1 MPEHEQSLLVQ
12 LDLLERDAELA
23 AVASLITAIPD
34 GGRLLAIEGPP
45 GIGKTALIAEARAL
59 AHEAGLQVLGA
70 RGSELER
77 SFSYGV
83 VRQLFEP
90 LFASL
95 PADERA
101 ELFAGAAALAVPL
114 FDPAQVAVEPA
125 ADSSL
130 ATLHG
135 LYWLTAN
142 LAARRPLLLA
152 LDDLHWCD
160 LPSLRW
166 LAYVLPRMEGLDL
179 LVVVGLR
186 PEEPGEDPRLVGQ
199 IVSDPL
205 AAVIRPSPLSAPAAT
220 VLLRETLSPEAEE
233 AFCATCWRETA
244 GNPLLLR
251 ELVHAIAAE
260 GLAPTEANVA
270 RLRELG
276 ARAGSRAVSLRL
288 SRLPPEATTLARAV
302 AILGDDADPSQA
314 AALADLDEQ
323 PASEAVDAL
332 ARADVLRPQPPLAF
346 AHPLIRAAVYETLT
360 PLERDR
366 GHARA
371 ARLLANAGAEP
382 ERVAA
387 HLLRSPP
394 GGDAQVVATLREA
407 ARRAC
412 SRGASESAVAYLRR
426 ALAEPPPAAER
437 AQLLLELGSAETLL
451 SGDAA
456 IEHLREAHELIE
468 DPIRRAETALLLGRQ
483 LFLLRGEE
491 SDAVY
496 TQALEDLGGADAEL
510 ERLLEAG
517 LITNNLF
524 SPSHHRAALE
534 RLERVRSR
542 PADQTVGEKLLL
554 SLLAYHDARAGA
566 PAAEAVP
573 LARRTLATGTLG
585 RVDVGAA
592 FVPATTVLAMA
603 DLDEV
608 FAIYEDALAEAHRR
622 GSTFAFAAVKVFRAQ
637 TLVWRGDLG
646 EAEAEAGEAL
656 AAGESW
662 GVSARFAGH
671 AAAFLADALMEQGK
685 LDDAAAAVA
694 RAGVGEALPDSARLL
709 YLRDSS
715 ARLRILRGDLAGGL
729 DDMLNAGRRF
739 ESVGSRN
746 PAFIAWR
753 SPAALALLQLG
764 QQDEARRLAAEELE
778 LARTW
783 GAPRALGAALRAA
796 GLVEGGERGLAL
808 LEEAVQV
815 LSRSPAKLEHA
826 KARTELGAALRRANQ
841 RSQAREQLRHAVE
854 LATICGA
861 TPLAARA
868 ESELLATGARP
879 RRIALSGVDS
889 LTPSERRVAEMAA
902 EGPTNR
908 EIAQALFVTQRTV
921 EVHLTSIY
929 RKLAINSRSQLAAV
943 LAKPGHT

>member
-1 MPEHEQSLLVQ
+1 MAGSASALLGTVAVNSLRSRSHLGEDWLGGTTHSLGVQ
-12 LDLLERDAELA
+12 LDLLERETELA
-23 AVASLITAIPD
+23 GVAGLIDALPD
-34 GGRLLAIEGPP
+34 GGRLVAIEGPP
-45 GIGKTALIAEARAL
+45 GIGKTALLAQARAL
-59 AHEAGLQVLGA
+59 GQESRLQVLGA

-90 LFASL
+90 LLASL
-95 PADERA
+95 RDEERA
-101 ELFAGAAALAVPL
+101 ELLAGAAALAAPL
-114 FDPAQVAVEPA
+114 FDPAQVAVGEPTG
-125 ADSSL
+125 DSSL

-166 LAYVLPRMEGLDL
+166 LAYLLPRMEELAV
-179 LVVVGLR
+179 LVVAGLR
-186 PEEPGEDPRLVGQ
+186 PEEPGEDPGLLGQ

-205 AAVIRPSPLSAPAAT
+205 AAVIRPAPLSAGAAT
-220 VLLRETLSPEAEE
+220 LLLRETLSPDAED
-233 AFCATCWRETA
+233 AFCAACWEETA

-260 GLAPTEANVA
+260 GLTPIEANVP
-270 RLRELG
+270 RLREIG
-276 ARAGSRAVSLRL
+276 ARAASRAVLLRL
-288 SRLPPEATTLARAV
+288 SRLPPEATTLAQAV
-302 AILGDDADPSQA
+302 AVLGDDADP
-314 AALADLDEQ
+314 
-323 PASEAVDAL
+323 
-332 ARADVLRPQPPLAF
+332 R
-346 AHPLIRAAVYETLT
+346 RAAVYETIA
-360 PLERDR
+360 PLERDG

-394 GGDAQVVATLREA
+394 GADSQVVATLREA
-407 ARRAC
+407 AGRAR

-426 ALAEPPPAAER
+426 ALAEPPPAGER
-437 AQLLLELGSAETLL
+437 AELLLELGSAEVHVD
-451 SGDAA
+451 GDAA
-456 IEHLREAHELIE
+456 VAHLQEARELSD
-468 DPIRRAETALLLGRQ
+468 DPIRRGEIALLLARQ
-483 LFLLRGEE
+483 LYLLRDED
-491 SDAVY
+491 SDAPLVE
-496 TQALEDLGGADAEL
+496 ALNELAGADAEL

-517 LITNNLF
+517 LITNGLF
-524 SPSHHRAALE
+524 VPSLHGRALE
-534 RLERVRSR
+534 LLDRVRAG
-542 PADQTVGEKLLL
+542 PADTTVGEKLLL
-554 SLLAYHDARAGA
+554 SLLAHHDARAGA
-566 PAAEAVP
+566 PAAEAVSLTRRA
-573 LARRTLATGTLG
+573 LAGGKLIRGDVSGT
-585 RVDVGAA
+585 A
-592 FVPATTVLAMA
+592 FVPPAVVLAMA

-608 FAIYEDALAEAHRR
+608 LAIYDDALAEAHRR
-622 GSTFAFAAVKVFRAQ
+622 GSMLAFAAAKVFRAQ
-637 TLVWRGDLG
+637 TFVWRGDL
-646 EAEAEAGEAL
+646 AEADADAREASPNGQA
-656 AAGESW
+656 W
-662 GVSARFAGH
+662 GASARFSGH
-671 AAAFLADALMEQGK
+671 AAAFLADALMEQGD
-685 LDDAAAAVA
+685 LDGATAALAP
-694 RAGVGEALPDSARLL
+694 VGLGESLPGSERLL

-715 ARLRILRGDLAGGL
+715 ARLRILRGDLAGGAAEML
-729 DDMLNAGRRF
+729 DIGRRF

-764 QQDEARRLAAEELE
+764 QQDEARRLVAEELE

-796 GLVEGGERGLAL
+796 GLIEGGTRGLGL

-815 LSRSPAKLEHA
+815 LSESPAKLEHA

-841 RSQAREQLRHAVE
+841 RSEAREHLRRGVE

-861 TPLAARA
+861 ASLAARA
-868 ESELLATGARP
+868 EHELLATGARP
-879 RRIALSGVDS
+879 RRIALSGVES

-929 RKLAINSRSQLAAV
+929 RKLAISSRSQLAGA
-943 LAKPGHT
+943 LAKPARA